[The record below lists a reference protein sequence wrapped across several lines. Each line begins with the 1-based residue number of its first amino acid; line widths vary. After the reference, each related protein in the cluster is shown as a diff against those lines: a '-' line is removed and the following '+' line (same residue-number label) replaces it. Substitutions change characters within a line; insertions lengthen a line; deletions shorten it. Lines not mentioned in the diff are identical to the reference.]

1 MVTNAT
7 ISSLTLNATSCLELS
22 GKTLTVN
29 ALTITN
35 KVYNSGIYTAAQLGG
50 VLVTDAVGGGKV
62 IINAR
67 GTAAFFR

>member
-1 MVTNAT
+1 MLPTTA
-7 ISSLTLNATSCLELS
+7 LELN
-22 GKTLTVN
+22 GKTLTLN

-35 KVYNSGIYTAAQLGG
+35 KVYISGTYTAAQLGG